1 MENNMNAV
9 DIRFREIKFL
19 LRIFNSLIV
28 IYML

>member
-9 DIRFREIKFL
+9 DIGFREIKFL
-19 LRIFNSLIV
+19 LRILNSLIV